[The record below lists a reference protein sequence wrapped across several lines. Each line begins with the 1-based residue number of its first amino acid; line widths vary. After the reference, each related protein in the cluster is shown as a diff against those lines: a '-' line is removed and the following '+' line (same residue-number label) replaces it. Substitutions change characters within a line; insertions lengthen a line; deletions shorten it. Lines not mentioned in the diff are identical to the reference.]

1 MKKLMTTAAV
11 LVALVAPANARSS
24 ADWRPGDAGFFCSVN
39 DPTGTPLNVRA
50 QPNGE
55 IIGTIPNGEEF
66 VELLYEP
73 VSNEVEIKSKSI
85 VERGDK
91 NIKRIL
97 SQKWVYIISPRR
109 GWVIRQYLENCNYEI
124 KA

>member
-66 VELLYEP
+66 VNSFMNPSAMKLKQSQNLL
-73 VSNEVEIKSKSI
+73 SNEATKILKEYFP
-85 VERGDK
+85 K
-91 NIKRIL
+91 NKYIL
-97 SQKWVYIISPRR
+97 YRHVVD
-109 GWVIRQYLENCNYEI
+109 G
-124 KA
+124 